1 MKKFSKIL
9 EQQEQHDNILIIVDV
24 QKEFEKFIQNNL
36 VDELNK
42 YAQTFSEVYQ
52 IWDSNKATKP
62 SYTFPNEKAQY
73 VKKYGTTFSRDLEKV
88 RDQLKQTYTK
98 EGDKFKFKDIDSYIV
113 RVNNNHGF
121 FYVPEDMSDF
131 FKTLKG
137 KKVVVV
143 GGAGPTD
150 ETFYKTK
157 NNKNNTDNGECL
169 KDVFEALESFGVFP
183 QYNKKYIYSAR
194 TSNQE
199 TI

>member
-24 QKEFEKFIQNNL
+24 QKEFEEFIQNNL

-52 IWDSNKATKP
+52 IWDSNKASKP

-88 RDQLKQTYTK
+88 RDKLKQNYTK
-98 EGDKFKFKDIDSYIV
+98 EGDLFRFSGMDSYIV
-113 RVNNNHGF
+113 RVKNNHGF
-121 FYVPEDMSDF
+121 FYIPEDMANF
-131 FKTLKG
+131 FKTIKG
-137 KKVVVV
+137 KKVIVV
-143 GGAGPTD
+143 GGA
-150 ETFYKTK
+150 F
-157 NNKNNTDNGECL
+157 GECI

-183 QYNKKYIYSAR
+183 QYNKKYIYSAK
-194 TSNQE
+194 TSNSD
-199 TI
+199 TIKNNN

>member
-9 EQQEQHDNILIIVDV
+9 EQQEQHDGILIIVDV

-42 YAQTFSEVYQ
+42 YAQSFPNVYQ
-52 IWDSNKATKP
+52 IWDSNTAEKP

-88 RDQLKQTYTK
+88 RDKLKQNYTK
-98 EGDKFKFKDIDSYIV
+98 EGDLFHFSGMDSYIV
-113 RVNNNHGF
+113 SVKNNHGF
-121 FYVPEDMSDF
+121 FYIPEALANF
-131 FKTLKG
+131 FKTIKG
-137 KKVVVV
+137 KKVIVV
-143 GGAGPTD
+143 GGAGPTND
-150 ETFYKTK
+150 NFYQSTD
-157 NNKNNTDNGECL
+157 NQLDNGECL

-183 QYNKKYIYSAR
+183 QYNKKYIYNAK
-194 TSNQE
+194 TSQQN